1 MILMQGVCVVSMQ
14 RFEIDLNSKQISFLR
29 QFLGGAWIPSWA
41 GCRCHI
47 SQWNQKKS
55 PKHNPTVHVH
65 LPIPLRLSSHTFRH
79 SNLIYILNYS
89 FWRHDISY
97 SLVGIPENHERQTQF
112 STRIGQ
118 RTTYIT
124 ISTLLTCP
132 LPIISGAQG
141 ANCSF
146 HPGSLYQIIR
156 EFAMTNMN
164 NKSTCYKE

>member
-1 MILMQGVCVVSMQ
+1 MDSVVGGLPLSHLANEIRRNLLNTIQ
-14 RFEIDLNSKQISFLR
+14 RFMYIY
-29 QFLGGAWIPSWA
+29 QFLF
-41 GCRCHI
+41 
-47 SQWNQKKS
+47 
-55 PKHNPTVHVH
+55 T
-65 LPIPLRLSSHTFRH
+65 SSRTFRH

-112 STRIGQ
+112 FTLIATRIGQ
-118 RTTYIT
+118 RTTYTIIT

-146 HPGSLYQIIR
+146 HPGNLYQLIGI
-156 EFAMTNMN
+156 FAMTNMN